1 MEEQEYLRQ
10 YEQRLQDS
18 LVSLCSAYD
27 MMGGVLLENDDIES
41 KFTDSLA
48 QPYLSDA
55 VREYR
60 AYPEAAV
67 AWAGYLGMA
76 IAKIWDAD
84 WPAYQAVSYAD
95 LQGPRGFDDLD
106 ERITTQVLGYELDSE
121 PARRIAPKPP
131 RLLRLRPHRSSPLPH
146 RRLHRTLPPGLQN
159 RITKFLNHRILQT
172 SFCSGGDRKTDF
184 GRICLTL

>member
-121 PARRIAPKPP
+121 PARRIADILSNCAVEALTMIRHEHIEPQSP
-131 RLLRLRPHRSSPLPH
+131 RAYYVFARTVQVLYRIGASIELFLLGYKIEL
-146 RRLHRTLPPGLQN
+146 
-159 RITKFLNHRILQT
+159 LN
-172 SFCSGGDRKTDF
+172 S
-184 GRICLTL
+184 

>member
-1 MEEQEYLRQ
+1 MMEEQEYLRQ

-121 PARRIAPKPP
+121 PARRIADILSNCAVEALTMIRHEHIEPQSP
-131 RLLRLRPHRSSPLPH
+131 RAYYVFARTVQVLYRIGASIELFLLGYKIEL
-146 RRLHRTLPPGLQN
+146 
-159 RITKFLNHRILQT
+159 LN
-172 SFCSGGDRKTDF
+172 S
-184 GRICLTL
+184 